1 MHPWRSQEWL
11 PGIADILT
19 TLSVFR
25 VRSLRICL
33 LKALSGAI
41 FDGRHGHVLAR
52 WPAPHQQ
59 RASGPA
65 PIEVTLRASDLII
78 NEEFPSSSSVLP
90 DVVFNQQRAA
100 LNDAASGMIDWTV
113 VAEFIGGG
121 IIGGV
126 LGMLPATRLSAQKDT
141 LNRIF
146 AALICMVATY
156 VLCRSGSTY
165 WSR

>member
-1 MHPWRSQEWL
+1 M
-11 PGIADILT
+11 
-19 TLSVFR
+19 
-25 VRSLRICL
+25 
-33 LKALSGAI
+33 
-41 FDGRHGHVLAR
+41 
-52 WPAPHQQ
+52 
-59 RASGPA
+59 
-65 PIEVTLRASDLII
+65 
-78 NEEFPSSSSVLP
+78 
-90 DVVFNQQRAA
+90 FNQQRAA